1 MERPTGVTVL
11 AILAFIGAVFAVLGA
26 LLMFV
31 GGAALTALGGRGTM
45 GLAMLGGMGAAVAG
59 VFCLFLG
66 VVYGV
71 VGYGL
76 WTLQNWGRVIALVLI
91 AIGLV
96 FAALGVL
103 TSLVHFRIGIL
114 LWQLIVGAIDVWIIT
129 YLLKPHVKQ
138 AFGAA

>member
-1 MERPTGVTVL
+1 M
-11 AILAFIGAVFAVLGA
+11 AILAFIGAGFAVLGA

-31 GGAALTALGGRGTM
+31 GGAALTTLGGQGTM

-59 VFCLFLG
+59 VFCLILG
-66 VVYGV
+66 VVYAV

-76 WTLQNWGRVIALVLI
+76 WTLQNWGRVVCMVLI

-103 TSLVHFRIGIL
+103 TALVHFRIVVL
-114 LWQLIVGAIDVWIIT
+114 LWQLIVCAIDVWIIT